1 MPLSVSPGHLGFSE
15 NCTLLVPSPR
25 IVPAVPRTQNE
36 VSVRVTHDG
45 NA

>member
-25 IVPAVPRTQNE
+25 IVPRTQNE